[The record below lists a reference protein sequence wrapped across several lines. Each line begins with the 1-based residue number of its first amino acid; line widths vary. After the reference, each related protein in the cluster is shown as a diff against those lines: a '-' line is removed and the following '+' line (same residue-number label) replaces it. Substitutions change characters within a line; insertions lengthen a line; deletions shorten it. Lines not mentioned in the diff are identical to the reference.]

1 MPLIDFTTSFV
12 GGPSFYTGTGVT
24 DLVPSQFPVALN
36 GRPYLLDL
44 RSNRFS
50 HQFEQRVRDQSDIST
65 APGEASINP
74 QGLWRRGSKSW
85 HLGAGQLYAD
95 DADAQ
100 DYRFSESKGV
110 DVWKKGQL
118 SLLNDTEL
126 SLASTET
133 NLMTCTVISSA
144 GVEYLYVADGKL
156 VKFTT
161 DPFASSPTW
170 TTVTTNTAGGDV
182 PDELVTGLETNGVNV
197 FIGWADSDIWYTT
210 PGSTSATLYFQSG
223 TGSGS
228 IGNNKSYTSFGYAKN
243 RGWAAV
249 DNYLF
254 AISPIPTHGSSTPPT
269 YTNPDPTFRWV
280 GAAAGQNAVYVAGAA
295 GEHSIIFKITITS
308 AGVLDTPVAA
318 LELPVGEVV
327 SSIHG
332 YLGFI
337 LLGTNRG
344 VRFCSTDT
352 QNNLVAGPLIPTSG
366 PVYDFTE
373 QDRFVWFTWS
383 DYDGSSGG
391 LGRLD
396 LSRFTGNNAPAYA
409 TDLMYSDDGA
419 VKSVS
424 SFDGRRVFT
433 IAGVGVVAE
442 DRTTLV
448 PSGSLETGIY
458 TWGIPDKKFIPRF
471 DIRFNPLIGSVS
483 LQTSYNS
490 GAFTNAG
497 TFVTQNQTE
506 HTFLTSQDQV
516 IEAGYR
522 LVLTRATTATG
533 PVVTRWM
540 ARAYAAPRRSQIIT
554 LPVLLH
560 ELLRVENNDFYLN
573 VEQERN
579 LLENLVDNPRI
590 VIYQERNTTYSVIVE
605 DVEWLPID
613 TSRPDYIWEGT
624 AVITMRTVA
633 E

>member
-1 MPLIDFTTSFV
+1 VPLIDFTTDFV

-100 DYRFSESKGV
+100 DYRFNRSKGV
-110 DVWKKGQL
+110 DVWTKGRL
-118 SLLNDTEL
+118 SLLNDTVL
-126 SLASTET
+126 SLGSTST
-133 NLMTCTVISSA
+133 NLPTCTVFSSA
-144 GVEYLYVADGKL
+144 GVEHLYVGDGQVL
-156 VKFTT
+156 KFTT
-161 DPFASSPTW
+161 DPFAATPTW
-170 TTVTTNTAGGDV
+170 TDVTTNAPTEQINDIATD
-182 PDELVTGLETNGVNV
+182 GVV
-197 FIGWADSDIWYTT
+197 
-210 PGSTSATLYFQSG
+210 
-223 TGSGS
+223 
-228 IGNNKSYTSFGYAKN
+228 
-243 RGWAAV
+243 
-249 DNYLF
+249 
-254 AISPIPTHGSSTPPT
+254 
-269 YTNPDPTFRWV
+269 
-280 GAAAGQNAVYVAGAA
+280 VYVAYATKGIYTTTIGGSSLTKHLPNNTDIDYTKLGFAKGFMMAFHQDTSNSHIHVVPLTA
-295 GEHSIIFKITITS
+295 GNKGSPVSTIRYKEFVCTGIVGGQNFIYVS
-308 AGVLDTPVAA
+308 GYNNDVGLVYRLSVKNDGTLDTAAVIA
-318 LELPVGEVV
+318 LELPVSEYPT
-327 SSIHG
+327 SIHG

-337 LLGTNRG
+337 LLGTNKG
-344 VRFCSTDT
+344 VRFCSTD
-352 QNNLVAGPLIPTSG
+352 NSGNLIAGPLISTGG
-366 PVYDFTE
+366 PVNDFTE
-373 QDRFVWFTWS
+373 EDRFVWFTWS

-409 TDLMYSDDGA
+409 TDLMYDDDGA

-433 IAGVGVVAE
+433 IAGVGVVVE

-497 TFVTQNQTE
+497 TYVTQNQTQ

-560 ELLRVENNDFYLN
+560 EMLRVENNDYYLN

-613 TSRPDYIWEGT
+613 TSRPDYVWEGT